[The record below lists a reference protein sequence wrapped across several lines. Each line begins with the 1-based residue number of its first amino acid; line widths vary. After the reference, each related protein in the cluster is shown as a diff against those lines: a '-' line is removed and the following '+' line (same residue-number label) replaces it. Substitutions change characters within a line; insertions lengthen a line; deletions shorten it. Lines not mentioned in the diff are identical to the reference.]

1 MMHSKVV
8 QADDIQLLLLYQNA
22 NAYVYLEMSIDRNRM
37 HMYRYDTR
45 YSMLFSNQLKL
56 MAELVSP

>member
-1 MMHSKVV
+1 MHSKVV

>member
-1 MMHSKVV
+1 MHNKVE
-8 QADDIQLLLLYQNA
+8 QPDDNQLLLLYQNA

-45 YSMLFSNQLKL
+45 YSMLFSNN
-56 MAELVSP
+56 